1 MSAVLGM
8 FWNTPA
14 GVGLTASELVG
25 MTGLTRATILS
36 ICDELREQGWVTED
50 RAPSAIP
57 GRGRQ
62 ARRFTF
68 NQRRYLIAAADVGFH
83 SVTSA
88 ISDLKGTILGQAQVS
103 LVDHQWQADRTQHLL
118 DTFEQA
124 LREANVEHNEI
135 EMGCIG
141 VAAPVTYE
149 GEPYPGQPFWE
160 LMRIDQERLRSF
172 APRWRIII
180 ENDANLAA
188 LAEQEV
194 RVGKL
199 RSPMV
204 TLLAGERLGAG
215 VIVNGELL
223 KGFHGGAGEM
233 GHLEYFQ
240 KTEGS
245 LGFVGS
251 ARRLVHEALRK
262 NHNSLLREIPD
273 EDLEH
278 LALEDIFDA
287 ADSGDIL
294 ARDVLTKISDHIA
307 LAIST
312 ATYLIDPSLVIIAG
326 GAAAQVAPLL
336 PRLEA
341 KLSELTPL
349 PPAIETSTL
358 GRDVVLLGA
367 IHNAIRQVRAAT
379 LTRHLHTPTTISA

>member
-1 MSAVLGM
+1 MSSQQQAREFNVSAVLGM

-233 GHLEYFQ
+233 G
-240 KTEGS
+240 TS
-245 LGFVGS
+245 S
-251 ARRLVHEALRK
+251 ISRRPKVALVLWEAL
-262 NHNSLLREIPD
+262 
-273 EDLEH
+273 
-278 LALEDIFDA
+278 A
-287 ADSGDIL
+287 ASSTRL
-294 ARDVLTKISDHIA
+294 SVRTTTLSFARSPTKISSTWHLRTFLMRQI
-307 LAIST
+307 LATSS
-312 ATYLIDPSLVIIAG
+312 P
-326 GAAAQVAPLL
+326 
-336 PRLEA
+336 
-341 KLSELTPL
+341 
-349 PPAIETSTL
+349 ETSSRRSATIL
-358 GRDVVLLGA
+358 HWPFLQPRTSSTRVSSLSPEELPHRLHRYSPASKPNSPNSPHFHPPSRRRLL
-367 IHNAIRQVRAAT
+367 AAT
-379 LTRHLHTPTTISA
+379 SCCWVQFTTQFGRYGLRH